1 MVVTGLTCEDHIAMV
16 ENGDLALTRR
26 VTRAS
31 REMTST
37 SNQEKPSTLVL
48 ALERTGF
55 VRASSVRSMASSS
68 HKSSSPPSFPSSPFS
83 TLQSTF
89 FLGVISASPS
99 YVSPILFS
107 IYSSISLICNRQ
119 KHLHSYIFLGLFTV
133 SISLTVGVTCAN
145 TDGKIVLEALILTSV
160 VVGSKI
166 GHYLDV
172 AIL

>member
-1 MVVTGLTCEDHIAMV
+1 MV

-31 REMTST
+31 REMSST

-48 ALERTGF
+48 ALERTSF

-99 YVSPILFS
+99 YVSPIFILNLLFDFFDL
-107 IYSSISLICNRQ
+107 YQQ
-119 KHLHSYIFLGLFTV
+119 KHPHSYILLGLFTV
-133 SISLTVGVTCAN
+133 SISLTVGVTRAN

-166 GHYLDV
+166 VHYLDV